1 MDEKIRTY
9 LWRVCTRDL
18 YHQPNILQRQLL
30 PTRHWE
36 KVSRRERG
44 KERKKVRKK
53 KRKGGREKARKRERQ
68 RETERENRSEIEGR
82 LDKGC

>member
-18 YHQPNILQRQLL
+18 YHLPNILQRQLL
-30 PTRHWE
+30 PTRLWE
-36 KVSRRERG
+36 KVSRREREEK
-44 KERKKVRKK
+44 KERKKESEKEKK
-53 KRKGGREKARKRERQ
+53 KWGERERKRE

>member
-30 PTRHWE
+30 PTRRWE
-36 KVSRRERG
+36 KVSRREREEK
-44 KERKKVRKK
+44 KERKKVR
-53 KRKGGREKARKRERQ
+53 EI
-68 RETERENRSEIEGR
+68 ERESRSEIESEEGR